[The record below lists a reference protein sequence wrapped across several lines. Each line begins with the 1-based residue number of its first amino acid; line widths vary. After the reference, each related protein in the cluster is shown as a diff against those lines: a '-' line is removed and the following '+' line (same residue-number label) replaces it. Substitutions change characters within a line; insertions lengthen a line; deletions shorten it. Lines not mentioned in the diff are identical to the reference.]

1 MIFKHNGHSR
11 NNTPESINRKIE
23 LETEARI
30 RYLSLRGKNDIDKRL
45 HELDTEWDLESVSQL
60 KAGSLVLAG
69 ILMAAIHNKKWLL
82 LSGFAGAFL
91 IQHSLLGWSLP
102 VSLFRFLRIRT
113 RTEIE
118 KEKIALMAIRGDFHD
133 ASFERDNLKRADKAI
148 KAIIEK

>member
-11 NNTPESINRKIE
+11 NNTPDSINRKIE